1 MEMDILSWLV
11 LGLIAGLIAKFLIPG
26 DDPGGIIVTVLVGAA
41 GGFLGGIVA
50 RTLGLGDVD
59 GVNLGSLIVAV
70 VGAFVLLIALRII
83 LRSRRALSFDDSA
96 PRLL

>member
-1 MEMDILSWLV
+1 MDIISWLV

-59 GVNLGSLIVAV
+59 GVNLGSLVVAV

-83 LRSRRALSFDDSA
+83 MRKRA
-96 PRLL
+96 

>member
-83 LRSRRALSFDDSA
+83 LRKRA
-96 PRLL
+96 